1 MLLEE
6 KRKIW
11 KSINS
16 AGIKV
21 NADFTQVINDSFR
34 IEISL
39 SKYKDEDIDL
49 LCNLF
54 QDDLMIYHV
63 EHVPVD
69 DINVALDAL
78 EDIAYTIHSKIIT
91 KVDEELLASN
101 GNIDCDYSWFMEHA
115 SYVLDNPFY
124 REYAHELDEEYNEQN
139 H

>member
-11 KSINS
+11 KSISS
-16 AGIKV
+16 ASVKI

-54 QDDLMIYHV
+54 QDDMMIYHV

-69 DINVALDAL
+69 DINVVLDAL

-115 SYVLDNPFY
+115 SYVLDNPLY
-124 REYAHELDEEYNEQN
+124 REHAHELDEEYNEQN